1 MVGPAEFSSEI
12 PDPRRFGST
21 LDATLRICALLPE
34 VETAISTL
42 QSAVAAAQGFP
53 AAILAVHV
61 GFDPRHANVSAE
73 EVDIQQLRDLHE
85 GAPKLRIARIKAA
98 FDDFVSRRTDS
109 PPIQWKDDEG
119 DIGASIVGE
128 AQAADLLVIARPV
141 HLDASDAMHS
151 ALFDVR
157 RLALVAPHKALEPG
171 APIGRHIIV
180 GWKPGDAVRRAI
192 SAALPWLR
200 RAKKVSVLWVAKQGA
215 EPYEASAREFFAK
228 LGTEAEIV
236 ALSRNHQSV
245 GAQLL
250 AEAMRRGGDCLLI
263 GAFRHGSLWD
273 AVLGGVTRDV
283 LGHAEIPVFL
293 MR

>member
-1 MVGPAEFSSEI
+1 MIGLAGFSSEI

-21 LDATLRICALLPE
+21 VTATLRICALLPE
-34 VETAISTL
+34 VETANSTL
-42 QSAVAAAQGFP
+42 QCAVAAAQGFP

-61 GFDPRHANVSAE
+61 GFNPRRANVSAE
-73 EVDIQQLRDLHE
+73 EVEIQQLRDLYE
-85 GAPKLRIARIKAA
+85 GGPQIRVARIKAA
-98 FDDFVSRRTDS
+98 FDGFVSLRTDS

-128 AQAADLLVIARPV
+128 SQAADLLVIARPV

-157 RLALVAPHKALEPG
+157 RLVLVAPRRMLEPG
-171 APIGRHIIV
+171 ASIGLHIIV
-180 GWKPGDAVRRAI
+180 GWKPGDPVKHAVN
-192 SAALPWLR
+192 AALPWLR
-200 RAKKVSVLWVAKQGA
+200 RAKMVTVLWVAKRGA
-215 EPYEASAREFFAK
+215 QPYEASARETFA
-228 LGTEAEIV
+228 EAGITADIV
-236 ALSRNHQSV
+236 ALSRDHRSV

-250 AEAMRRGGDCLLI
+250 AEAMRRGGDCLVI
-263 GAFRHGSLWD
+263 GAFRRGALWN

-283 LGHAEIPVFL
+283 LAHAEIPVFL